1 VVAHKGRVVKS
12 FGYMSL
18 NETNVPE
25 VLQALKKAIKK

>member
-1 VVAHKGRVVKS
+1 VVAHHGKVVKS

-25 VLQALKKAIKK
+25 VVETLKEAIKK